1 MLGASPLAVGLGF
14 YGVAIAVFLPLEGMS
29 VTNLG
34 AILTTFGLTTVI
46 FSIPFAIFS
55 DRHGRKVL
63 MLTARS

>member
-1 MLGASPLAVGLGF
+1 LGASPLAVGLGF

-55 DRHGRKVL
+55 TV
-63 MLTARS
+63 TAEKS